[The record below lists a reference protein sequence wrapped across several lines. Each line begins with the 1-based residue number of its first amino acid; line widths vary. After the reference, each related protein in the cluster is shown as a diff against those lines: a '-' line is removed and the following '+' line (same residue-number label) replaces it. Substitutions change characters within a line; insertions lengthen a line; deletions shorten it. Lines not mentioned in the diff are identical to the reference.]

1 MFCTT
6 GHVTQAC
13 GSPVPAMS
21 NLNNSNNMPTSP
33 TGSDDM
39 RYHGTELVMLY
50 DYKVSFFLRNCTT
63 TWLQGKSVLQHCGD
77 IFSLLSFHRRKLL
90 TICRFAGV
98 IGSTPI

>member
-1 MFCTT
+1 MA

-50 DYKVSFFLRNCTT
+50 DYKVR
-63 TWLQGKSVLQHCGD
+63 
-77 IFSLLSFHRRKLL
+77 LSTYKISYSSDSHFEIL
-90 TICRFAGV
+90 
-98 IGSTPI
+98 ST

>member
-1 MFCTT
+1 MA

-50 DYKVSFFLRNCTT
+50 DYKVRLSTHKVFL
-63 TWLQGKSVLQHCGD
+63 
-77 IFSLLSFHRRKLL
+77 FE
-90 TICRFAGV
+90 
-98 IGSTPI
+98 